1 MEATTWASVNA
12 KTRGEVI
19 GPTSPAGPPLKAR
32 GAHIGGPRSRDPLC
46 FVEAS

>member
-32 GAHIGGPRSRDPLC
+32 GAHISGARNGDPFC